1 MLQMIELKQE
11 GKEIFDFDKFIKNVN
26 FWIYYVF
33 FIAG

>member
-26 FWIYYVF
+26 FQKLSFCKEI
-33 FIAG
+33 I